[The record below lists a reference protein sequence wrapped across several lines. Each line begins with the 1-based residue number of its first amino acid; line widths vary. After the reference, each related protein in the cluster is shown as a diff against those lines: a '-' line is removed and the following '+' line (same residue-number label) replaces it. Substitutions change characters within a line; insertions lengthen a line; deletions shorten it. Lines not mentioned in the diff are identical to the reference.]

1 MTKHV
6 LPRAYV
12 VAAPLMCTTGVKAH
26 TPVRNDNLTPFYRD
40 VRGGMCS
47 PTNKA
52 LGMIPRATPLSTLLF
67 DGNRGPTGMAPA
79 PCNMVLA
86 PDGHQLTLG
95 EFKAA
100 AGRVVATCID
110 TGTHTAIHFSGLVP
124 KQTYT
129 VWLFKVNPSPP
140 PPYVGAGTLGVTALS
155 ENHFLSSEAGE
166 GEI

>member
-6 LPRAYV
+6 LLRAYV
-12 VAAPLMCTTGVKAH
+12 MAAVLVCITVVKAD

-47 PTNKA
+47 PTNNA
-52 LGMIPRATPLSTLLF
+52 VGMITVATPLSTLLF

-100 AGRVVATCID
+100 AGRVV
-110 TGTHTAIHFSGLVP
+110 
-124 KQTYT
+124 
-129 VWLFKVNPSPP
+129 
-140 PPYVGAGTLGVTALS
+140 
-155 ENHFLSSEAGE
+155 
-166 GEI
+166 